1 VTAGP
6 RVGRHGGRFDLS
18 VRGLRLSRPG
28 RTGWALIGLVVASI
42 VIDGAR
48 GFAPAFPRGDLLYH
62 WGLTHGIL
70 RGEFPPGGP
79 YAGLPAYYP
88 PGFHLLLALI
98 TSVAS
103 ISVADATLLFGFAWL
118 PVLPLATFA
127 LARHM
132 TGRSDIALVAA
143 ALTIFGGA
151 YDFGG
156 DRLWVNSL
164 FLVGHQF
171 YPLFPRDLVF
181 GLLPLA
187 VFAFL
192 RALEADRG
200 WPWAVLAGGLLGACA
215 VIQVQLLLPIPI
227 ALLVVALATAVLDP
241 SRRRSATLALVVTG
255 GLTALAIAPWLLD
268 TVATIRRNGGVA
280 LDSAESLVPA
290 RIGLWDYP
298 REFGLFLPLAVVG
311 AGLVLVHLRYRDPA
325 VSFIRPPRPEAPLVL
340 IPWFVVPWAM
350 AVFYDP
356 GWPLEDAL
364 RPQRLWLLSSQPG
377 AILAAIGLVALAQR
391 FVGSRWN
398 RPRLVRPAI
407 VAVFLLAAVPTV
419 VFTLRLLSQTWLQ
432 PQYAHLVLDRD
443 HVPDMA
449 SLLGDSGPRAAVLTY
464 EDWSS
469 LVWYETGSW
478 VVAVK
483 PPGYAKLAFDPKIFT
498 GISQAM
504 RRNDIA
510 RAFRGDPAQL
520 VSVADSYGAERIL
533 LARRGDEWGVIHQ
546 VAAVAAK
553 QPGGMSG
560 SATVVDGNGWDAVAL
575 EPGGRVV
582 IAPAPAAT
590 AGPISI
596 EIRFLGAEANRAVP
610 DRRVR
615 LIAVGAGGE
624 RDVGDLVVP
633 ATGLDEWQVVRA
645 AIGLQ
650 PGERLA
656 IEAVDGV
663 TVQSVMG
670 FVATG
675 PPNGWQTVR
684 TTPDAVVLERIR

>member
-6 RVGRHGGRFDLS
+6 RFGRHGGRFDPS

-42 VIDGAR
+42 LIDGAR

-79 YAGLPAYYP
+79 YQGLPAYYP

-98 TSVAS
+98 SSAASMSVAT
-103 ISVADATLLFGFAWL
+103 ATLLLGYAWL
-118 PVLPLATFA
+118 PVLPLTTFA
-127 LARHM
+127 LARYV
-132 TGRSDIALVAA
+132 TGRSDAALLAA

-151 YDFGG
+151 YDLSS

-187 VFAFL
+187 VLAFL
-192 RALEADRG
+192 RALEGDRG
-200 WPWAVLAGGLLGACA
+200 WVWAVLAGGLLGACA

-227 ALLVVALATAVLDP
+227 ALLVVAVATAIIDP
-241 SRRRSATLALVVTG
+241 SRRRGAALALIVTG

-280 LDSAESLVPA
+280 LDSADSLVPA
-290 RIGLWDYP
+290 RFSLWDYP
-298 REFGLFLPLAVVG
+298 REFGLFLPLAVIG
-311 AGLVLVHLRYRDPA
+311 AGLILIHLRDRDPA
-325 VSFIRPPRPEAPLVL
+325 VSFIRPRRPDAPLVL

-391 FVGSRWN
+391 VVGLGWH

-407 VAVFLLAAVPTV
+407 VAVFLLVAVPTV

-432 PQYAHLVLDRD
+432 PQYAHLLLDRD

-449 SLLGDSGPRAAVLTY
+449 SLLGDSGPRSTVLTY

-498 GISQAM
+498 GISQET
-504 RRNDIA
+504 RRGDIA
-510 RAFRGDPAQL
+510 RAFRGDPSEL
-520 VSVADSYGAERIL
+520 VSVADSYGADRIL

-546 VAAVAAK
+546 VAAIAAM
-553 QPGGMSG
+553 QLGGMSG
-560 SATVVDGNGWDAVAL
+560 PARVVDGNGWDAVAL
-575 EPGGRVV
+575 ETGGRFV
-582 IAPAPAAT
+582 IAPAAVAADR
-590 AGPISI
+590 PISL
-596 EIRFLGAEANRAVP
+596 EIRFLGAEANRAVS

-615 LIAVGAGGE
+615 LIAVGAGAE

-633 ATGLDEWQVVRA
+633 ATVVDEWQVVRA
-645 AIGLQ
+645 EIDLQ

-663 TVQSVMG
+663 TIQSILG

>member
-1 VTAGP
+1 MTAGP

-42 VIDGAR
+42 LIDGAR

-79 YAGLPAYYP
+79 YQGLPAYYP

-98 TSVAS
+98 SSVAS
-103 ISVADATLLFGFAWL
+103 ISVANATLLFGFAWL

-127 LARHM
+127 LARHVA
-132 TGRSDIALVAA
+132 GRSDIALLAA
-143 ALTIFGGA
+143 ALTTFGGA

-187 VFAFL
+187 VLAFL

-200 WPWAVLAGGLLGACA
+200 WVWAVLAGGLLGACA

-227 ALLVVALATAVLDP
+227 ALLVVAAATAILDP
-241 SRRRSATLALVVTG
+241 SRRRGAALALIVTG

-325 VSFIRPPRPEAPLVL
+325 VSDIGPPRPEAPLVL

-364 RPQRLWLLSSQPG
+364 RPQRLWLLASQPG

-391 FVGSRWN
+391 VVGLRWR
-398 RPRLVRPAI
+398 RPGLVQPAI
-407 VAVFLLAAVPTV
+407 VAAFLLLSVPTV
-419 VFTLRLLSQTWLQ
+419 VFTLRLMSQTWLQ
-432 PQYAHLVLDRD
+432 PQYAHLLLDRD
-443 HVPDMA
+443 HVPNMA
-449 SLLGDSGPRAAVLTY
+449 NLLGDSGPRSTVLTY

-498 GISQAM
+498 GKSQET
-504 RRNDIA
+504 RRSDIA
-510 RAFRGDPAQL
+510 RAFRGDPNDL
-520 VSVADSYGAERIL
+520 ISVADTYGADRIL
-533 LARRGDEWGVIHQ
+533 LARRGDTWGVIHQ
-546 VAAVAAK
+546 VAAIAAM

-560 SATVVDGNGWDAVAL
+560 PATVVDGNGWDAVAL
-575 EPGGRVV
+575 APSGRVV
-582 IAPAPAAT
+582 IAPAAA
-590 AGPISI
+590 AADRPISL
-596 EIRFLGAEANRAVP
+596 ELRFLGAEANRAVP

-615 LIAVGAGGE
+615 LIAVGAGAE

-633 ATGLDEWQVVRA
+633 ATVVDEWQVVHA

-650 PGERLA
+650 PSERLA
-656 IEAVDGV
+656 IEAVDRV

-684 TTPDAVVLERIR
+684 ETPDAVVLERIR

>member
-18 VRGLRLSRPG
+18 VRVLRLSRPG
-28 RTGWALIGLVVASI
+28 RIGWALIGLVVAS
-42 VIDGAR
+42 VLIDGAR

-79 YAGLPAYYP
+79 YQGLPAYYP

-98 TSVAS
+98 SSVPS
-103 ISVADATLLFGFAWL
+103 ISVANATLLFGFAWL

-127 LARHM
+127 LARHVA
-132 TGRSDIALVAA
+132 GRSDIAVVAA

-164 FLVGHQF
+164 FLVGHHF

-187 VFAFL
+187 VLAFL
-192 RALEADRG
+192 RALEGDRG
-200 WPWAVLAGGLLGACA
+200 WAWAILAGGLFGACA
-215 VIQVQLLLPIPI
+215 LIQVQLLLPIPI
-227 ALLVVALATAVLDP
+227 ALLVVAVATAIIHP
-241 SRRRSATLALVVTG
+241 SRRRGAALALIVTG

-280 LDSAESLVPA
+280 LDSADSLVPA
-290 RIGLWDYP
+290 RFSVWDYP
-298 REFGLFLPLAVVG
+298 REFGLFLPLALVG
-311 AGLVLVHLRYRDPA
+311 AGLILVHLRDRDPD
-325 VSFIRPPRPEAPLVL
+325 VSGIRPRRPEAPLVL
-340 IPWFVVPWAM
+340 VPWFVVPWAM

-377 AILAAIGLVALAQR
+377 AILAAIGLIALAQR
-391 FVGSRWN
+391 IVGSRWR

-407 VAVFLLAAVPTV
+407 VAVFLLVSVPTT
-419 VFTLRLLSQTWLQ
+419 VFTLRLMSQTWLQ
-432 PQYAHLVLDRD
+432 PQYAHLLLDRD
-443 HVPDMA
+443 HVPNM
-449 SLLGDSGPRAAVLTY
+449 SNLLGDSGPRSTVLTY

-498 GISQAM
+498 GKSQET
-504 RRNDIA
+504 RRSDIA
-510 RAFRGDPAQL
+510 RAFRGDPSDL
-520 VSVADSYGAERIL
+520 VSVADTYGADRIL

-546 VAAVAAK
+546 VAAIAAM
-553 QPGGMSG
+553 QPGGTAG
-560 SATVVDGNGWDAVAL
+560 PATLVDGNGWDAVAL

-582 IAPAPAAT
+582 FAPAA
-590 AGPISI
+590 AVADRPISLD
-596 EIRFLGAEANRAVP
+596 IRFLGAQANRAVP

-615 LIAVGAGGE
+615 LVAVEGSGE

-633 ATGLDEWQVVRA
+633 ATVLDEWQVVA
-645 AIGLQ
+645 AEIDLQ

-663 TVQSVMG
+663 TVQSVLG
-670 FVATG
+670 FVSTG
-675 PPNGWQTVR
+675 PPNGWRTVR
-684 TTPDAVVLERIR
+684 TTPDAVVLERSR

>member
-1 VTAGP
+1 M
-6 RVGRHGGRFDLS
+6 
-18 VRGLRLSRPG
+18 
-28 RTGWALIGLVVASI
+28 VASI
-42 VIDGAR
+42 LIDGAR
-48 GFAPAFPRGDLLYH
+48 GFTPAFPRGDLLYH

-79 YAGLPAYYP
+79 YQGLPAYYP

-98 TSVAS
+98 SSVAS
-103 ISVADATLLFGFAWL
+103 ISVANATLLFGFAWL

-127 LARHM
+127 LARHVA
-132 TGRSDIALVAA
+132 GRSDIALLAA
-143 ALTIFGGA
+143 ALTTFGGA

-187 VFAFL
+187 VLAFL

-200 WPWAVLAGGLLGACA
+200 WVWAVLAGGLLGACA

-227 ALLVVALATAVLDP
+227 ALLVVAAATAILDP
-241 SRRRSATLALVVTG
+241 SRRRGAALALIVTG

-325 VSFIRPPRPEAPLVL
+325 VSDIRPPRPEAPLVL

-391 FVGSRWN
+391 VVGLRWR
-398 RPRLVRPAI
+398 RPRLVQPAI
-407 VAVFLLAAVPTV
+407 VAAFLLLSVPTV
-419 VFTLRLLSQTWLQ
+419 VFTLRLMSQTWLQ
-432 PQYAHLVLDRD
+432 PQYAHLLLDRD
-443 HVPDMA
+443 HVPNMA
-449 SLLGDSGPRAAVLTY
+449 NLLGDSGPRSTVLTY

-498 GISQAM
+498 GKSQET
-504 RRNDIA
+504 RRSDIA
-510 RAFRGDPAQL
+510 RAFRGDPSDL
-520 VSVADSYGAERIL
+520 VSVADTYGADRIL
-533 LARRGDEWGVIHQ
+533 LARRGDTWGVIHQ
-546 VAAVAAK
+546 VAAIAAM

-560 SATVVDGNGWDAVAL
+560 PATVVDGNGWDAVAL

-582 IAPAPAAT
+582 IAPAAA
-590 AGPISI
+590 AADRPISL
-596 EIRFLGAEANRAVP
+596 ELRFLGAEANRAVP

-615 LIAVGAGGE
+615 LIAVGAGAE

-633 ATGLDEWQVVRA
+633 ATVVDEWQVVHA
-645 AIGLQ
+645 TISLQ

-656 IEAVDGV
+656 IEAVDRV

-684 TTPDAVVLERIR
+684 ETPDAVVLERIR

>member
-1 VTAGP
+1 MTAGP
-6 RVGRHGGRFDLS
+6 RIGRHGGRFHLS

-28 RTGWALIGLVVASI
+28 RIGWALIGLVVASLL
-42 VIDGAR
+42 IDGAR

-79 YAGLPAYYP
+79 YQGLPAYYP
-88 PGFHLLLALI
+88 PGFHLILAMVSSI
-98 TSVAS
+98 AS
-103 ISVADATLLFGFAWL
+103 ISVANATLLLGFAWH

-127 LARHM
+127 LARHV
-132 TGRSDIALVAA
+132 TGRSDIALLAA
-143 ALTIFGGA
+143 ALTIFGGG
-151 YDFGG
+151 YDFSS

-187 VFAFL
+187 VLAFL
-192 RALEADRG
+192 RALEGNRS

-227 ALLVVALATAVLDP
+227 ALLVVAVVTAIVDP
-241 SRRRSATLALVVTG
+241 SRRRNVVLALVVTG
-255 GLTALAIAPWLLD
+255 GLTAIAIAPWLLD

-280 LDSAESLVPA
+280 LDSADSLVPA
-290 RIGLWDYP
+290 RLALWDYP
-298 REFGLFLPLAVVG
+298 REFGLFLPLALVG
-311 AGLVLVHLRYRDPA
+311 AGLILVHLRDRDPA
-325 VSFIRPPRPEAPLVL
+325 VSGIRPRCPEAPLVL
-340 IPWFVVPWAM
+340 VPWFVVPWAM
-350 AVFYDP
+350 AVLYDP

-377 AILAAIGLVALAQR
+377 AILAAIGLVALAR
-391 FVGSRWN
+391 YVVGLRWH

-407 VAVFLLAAVPTV
+407 VAVFLLASVPTV
-419 VFTLRLLSQTWLQ
+419 VLTLRLLSQQWLQ
-432 PQYAHLVLDRD
+432 PQYAHLLLDRD

-449 SLLGDSGPRAAVLTY
+449 SVLGDRGPRSTVLTY

-469 LVWYETGSW
+469 LAWYETGSW

-498 GISQAM
+498 GRSQET
-504 RRNDIA
+504 RRTDIA
-510 RAFRGDPAQL
+510 RAFRGDLTQL
-520 VSVADSYGAERIL
+520 VSVADTYGAERIL
-533 LARRGDEWGVIHQ
+533 LARRGDRWGVIHQ
-546 VAAVAAK
+546 AAAIAAK
-553 QPGGMSG
+553 ESGGTSG
-560 SATVVDGNGWDAVAL
+560 AATIVDGNGWDGVAIEPSGRVFFAPAVVDRPIAL
-575 EPGGRVV
+575 EV
-582 IAPAPAAT
+582 
-590 AGPISI
+590 
-596 EIRFLGAEANRAVP
+596 RFLGAQANRAVP

-615 LIAVGAGGE
+615 LIAVGSAGE
-624 RDVGDLVVP
+624 RDIADLVVP
-633 ATGLDEWQVVRA
+633 ATLLDEWQVVKTEVDLR
-645 AIGLQ
+645 

-656 IEAVDGV
+656 IEAVDPV
-663 TVQSVMG
+663 MVQSILG

-675 PPNGWQTVR
+675 LPNGWQIVR
-684 TTPDAVVLERIR
+684 TTPDAVVLGRIR

>member
-1 VTAGP
+1 
-6 RVGRHGGRFDLS
+6 
-18 VRGLRLSRPG
+18 
-28 RTGWALIGLVVASI
+28 VVASI
-42 VIDGAR
+42 LIDGAR
-48 GFAPAFPRGDLLYH
+48 GFSPAFPRGDLLYH

-79 YAGLPAYYP
+79 YQGLPAYYP

-98 TSVAS
+98 SSVAS
-103 ISVADATLLFGFAWL
+103 ISVANATLLFGFAWL

-127 LARHM
+127 LARHV
-132 TGRSDIALVAA
+132 TGRSDTALLAA
-143 ALTIFGGA
+143 ALTTFAGA
-151 YDFGG
+151 FDFSG

-187 VFAFL
+187 VLAFL
-192 RALEADRG
+192 RALEGDRG
-200 WPWAVLAGGLLGACA
+200 WVWAVLAGGLLGACA

-227 ALLVVALATAVLDP
+227 ALLVVAAATAILDP
-241 SRRRSATLALVVTG
+241 SRRRGAALALIVTG

-325 VSFIRPPRPEAPLVL
+325 VSDIRPPRPEAPLVL

-391 FVGSRWN
+391 VVGLRWR
-398 RPRLVRPAI
+398 RPRLVQPSIA
-407 VAVFLLAAVPTV
+407 AVFLLLSVPTV
-419 VFTLRLLSQTWLQ
+419 VFTLRLMSQTWLQ
-432 PQYAHLVLDRD
+432 PQYAHLLLDRD
-443 HVPDMA
+443 HVPNMA
-449 SLLGDSGPRAAVLTY
+449 NLLGDSGPRSTVLTY

-498 GISQAM
+498 GKSQEM
-504 RRNDIA
+504 RRSDIA
-510 RAFRGDPAQL
+510 RAFRGDPSDL
-520 VSVADSYGAERIL
+520 VSVAYTYGADRIL
-533 LARRGDEWGVIHQ
+533 LARRGDTWGVIHQ
-546 VAAVAAK
+546 VAAIAAM

-560 SATVVDGNGWDAVAL
+560 PATVVDGNGWDGVAL
-575 EPGGRVV
+575 EPSGRVV
-582 IAPAPAAT
+582 IALAPAAT
-590 AGPISI
+590 DRPISL
-596 EIRFLGAEANRAVP
+596 ELRFLGAEANRAVP

-615 LIAVGAGGE
+615 LIAVGAGAE

-633 ATGLDEWQVVRA
+633 ATVVDEWQVVHA

-656 IEAVDGV
+656 IEAVDRV

-670 FVATG
+670 FIATG